1 MHKKITKE
9 MLMKAV
15 NKVKRKVWIWDE
27 AKEQQDNWKITCKPA
42 QYRLPEIKIVGDM
55 SEEDKQDTLDAI
67 IAFLVK
73 KYLKDYYCHVFR
85 FKGKT
90 YIRVQSKKLKL
101 DEEALEDFDNKVDK
115 LSKTTAMPL
124 ISIHP
129 PAERTVIY
137 EPDGTITDRYS
148 RRNND
153 RYKKKKKWGK

>member
-9 MLMKAV
+9 MLREAV

-27 AKEQQDNWKITCKPA
+27 AKEQQDNWKITCKPV

-55 SEEDKQDTLDAI
+55 SEEGKQDTLDAI
-67 IAFLVK
+67 IAFLVE
-73 KYLKDYYCHVFR
+73 KYLKDYYYHVFR

-101 DEEALEDFDNKVDK
+101 NEEALEDFDNKVDK

-129 PAERTVIY
+129 PAERTAIY

>member
-1 MHKKITKE
+1 MNKKITKE
-9 MLMKAV
+9 MLMEAV
-15 NKVKRKVWIWDE
+15 NKDKHKVWIWDE
-27 AKEQQDNWKITCKPA
+27 ANEERDAWKITCKPA

-67 IAFLVK
+67 IAFLVE
-73 KYLKDYYCHVFR
+73 KYLKDYYCHGFR

-90 YIRVQSKKLKL
+90 YIRVQSKKPKL
-101 DEEALEDFDNKVDK
+101 NEEIPKNVDNKIDE

-129 PAERTVIY
+129 PAECTAIY